1 MTMPDTKMIQDWR
14 SDKQPLVFVS
24 YRWCRLCAGN
34 SESNAKIFLA
44 EVGALSR
51 GSGRVVHL
59 GASSISASRPLML
72 SFCSL
77 SDRCPKSG

>member
-24 YRWCRLCAGN
+24 CEWCRLCAGN
-34 SESNAKIFLA
+34 SESNAKVFLA

-59 GASSISASRPLML
+59 GASSISASRPLVL
-72 SFCSL
+72 SFFSL
-77 SDRCPKSG
+77 SDRRPKSG